1 MAKYLDGTGLSKAFE
16 LIKSWC
22 SSTFAPISHASSSDT
37 YGKGTDANYG
47 HVKLSDSATGTSAAA
62 SDGTAATPKAVAAAL
77 ASANTYTDTALG
89 GLDTGVIGV
98 KGNAESTYRT
108 GNVNLTPANIGAAP
122 SSHAHG
128 NITSGGDI
136 TATAP
141 TVASGDKLIINDESE
156 SKITN
161 GPSFGSD
168 TTKYLRNDG
177 SWAVPTGESNV
188 QSDWNQDDTTADDY
202 IKNKPTITDTK
213 NTTGSLENANK
224 LFVVGAMGQM
234 DHGQTYSNAKIFMAP
249 NGHLFSHSQQVVNL
263 SDNQDLT
270 NKTYNGYTL
279 GEACAK
285 AIGSVA
291 EGDTGLVTGDAVA
304 DAIAAL
310 SEALFDA
317 LLEMG
322 NNINDAFQD
331 LQAETA
337 GALVYKGVA
346 ANAAAI
352 SGASYEK
359 GWYWIASG
367 TFALTSSINVE
378 PGDMIIAKQD
388 KTSTFANDI
397 DVIQTNIDTLT
408 TAEVTA
414 LWNAA

>member
-22 SSTFAPISHASSSDT
+22 SSTFAPTSHASSSET
-37 YGKGTDANYG
+37 YGKGTDVNYG
-47 HVKLSDSATGTSAAA
+47 HVKLSDSTSGTSAAA
-62 SDGTAATPKAVAAAL
+62 SGGTAATPKAVADAI

-89 GLDTGVIGV
+89 ELNTGVIGV
-98 KGNAESTYRT
+98 KGDAESTYRT
-108 GNVNLTPANIGAAP
+108 GNVNLTSANIGAAP

-177 SWAVPTGESNV
+177 SWAVPTGELNV

-213 NTTGSLENANK
+213 NTTGSSENANK
-224 LFVVGAMGQM
+224 LFVVGAMGQA
-234 DHGQTYSNAKIFMAP
+234 DHAQTFSNAKIYMAP
-249 NGHLFSHSQQVVNL
+249 NGHLYSNRSQVVNL
-263 SDNQDLT
+263 SDSQDLT

-291 EGDTGLVTGDAVA
+291 DGDTGLVTGDAVYDHFQA
-304 DAIAAL
+304 FREDVL
-310 SEALFDA
+310 EALQEFSTV
-317 LLEMG
+317 
-322 NNINDAFQD
+322 INSF
-331 LQAETA
+331 AEEVF
-337 GALVYKGVA
+337 GALVYKGTVA
-346 ANAAAI
+346 SAAGI
-352 SGASYEK
+352 SGTSYKK
-359 GWYWIASG
+359 GWYWIASAS
-367 TFALTSSINVE
+367 FVLTSGINVE
-378 PGDMIIAKQD
+378 PGDMIIAKQE

-397 DVIQTNIDTLT
+397 DVIQTNIDTLIA
-408 TAEVTA
+408 AEVTA
-414 LWNAA
+414 LWNEA